1 MKIKFNTNQIIINDD
16 AGLQTK
22 MFVFLSALNLLNF
35 LFQTWSK
42 WNEFDNPLLY
52 LFLVFSVLMLMFLI
66 YYLFYNSSQE
76 IIEHEQ
82 IQYFKI
88 KNILGL
94 KLRYFKLTDGK
105 TRLLY
110 FKGKSNEISLLKDHL
125 KQNNLPVFS

>member
-1 MKIKFNTNQIIINDD
+1 MKIKFHNNQIEIKDD
-16 AGLQTK
+16 ASFQRKIML
-22 MFVFLSALNLLNF
+22 FLVCLNLFN
-35 LFQTWSK
+35 LFIQIWSR
-42 WNEFDNPLLY
+42 WNEFSNLLLY
-52 LFLVFSVLMLMFLI
+52 LFIVFFVLMIATLV

-94 KLRYFKLTDGK
+94 KLRYFKLTDDK

-110 FKGKSNEISLLKDHL
+110 LKGKSTEIKELINYLE
-125 KQNNLPVFS
+125 QNSFVIMS

>member
-1 MKIKFNTNQIIINDD
+1 MKIKFHNNQIEINDD
-16 AGLQTK
+16 ASLQRK
-22 MFVFLSALNLLNF
+22 VMLFLVCLNLFNLCI
-35 LFQTWSK
+35 QIWSR
-42 WNEFDNPLLY
+42 WNEFSNLLLY
-52 LFLVFSVLMLMFLI
+52 LFIVFFVLMIVALI

-110 FKGKSNEISLLKDHL
+110 LKGRSTEIKELINYLNQHSFKIMS
-125 KQNNLPVFS
+125 